1 MLIKLTFCME
11 KHRITQIAKKLNVT
25 HGAVSQW
32 FNGLTLPKYRYML
45 LLNEIYKIPFEAW
58 KDIKS
63 YADENISSIQDDKQ
77 LQKKGIE

>member
-11 KHRITQIAKKLNVT
+11 KHKITEIAKKMNVT

-32 FNGLTLPKYRYML
+32 FSGLTVPKYKYMV
-45 LLNEIYKIPFEAW
+45 LLNEEPYNIPFEAW

-63 YADENISSIQDDKQ
+63 YADESISSQQQQADSI
-77 LQKKGIE
+77 KKG